1 MIFQYECT
9 RKPYGIDRVEYV
21 SSLFILRYAYTGIK
35 LCLLLQVK
43 EVDLGCFRAAAGENI
58 LNYER

>member
-9 RKPYGIDRVEYV
+9 RKPYGSDRVEYI
-21 SSLFILRYAYTGIK
+21 SFLFTLIRAYTGIK

-43 EVDLGCFRAAAGENI
+43 EVDLGCCGAAAGENI